1 MFCGAFCPR
10 LPPPCLPPRAPR
22 ARHAPTRRASS
33 GKLLSSPITQ
43 LRDGGQSAML
53 KRRGGRNH
61 PPTSTNK
68 RPRVQPASR
77 LLQENVFAWRSA
89 ADLPAR
95 ERAALDHFAQLKEQ
109 PHKQCQ
115 ICQEAIRARLQ
126 HESLRARAQPV
137 ATIPRR
143 PRAAAAVVVPPPTP
157 TPTPPTPTPTPP
169 TPGSDTYGFG
179 SSESSIFSGASPDPT
194 VSSTVSSDG
203 TLPGTGGALYERQ
216 PLHWADVGKEVW
228 EEYWHT
234 WSDVS
239 AATTASRHCGRVPDG
254 FVERARSIAAGH
266 TVRTLDCRMHWRV
279 SSLCCCRGRPGA
291 SCVSGQ
297 PDGLLRRVRCADV
310 TMHDNK
316 TPLPFEV

>member
-1 MFCGAFCPR
+1 VFCGAFCPR

-53 KRRGGRNH
+53 KRRGGRNR
-61 PPTSTNK
+61 PPTSTNNK

-169 TPGSDTYGFG
+169 TPGSDT
-179 SSESSIFSGASPDPT
+179 
-194 VSSTVSSDG
+194 
-203 TLPGTGGALYERQ
+203 
-216 PLHWADVGKEVW
+216 
-228 EEYWHT
+228 
-234 WSDVS
+234 
-239 AATTASRHCGRVPDG
+239 
-254 FVERARSIAAGH
+254 
-266 TVRTLDCRMHWRV
+266 
-279 SSLCCCRGRPGA
+279 
-291 SCVSGQ
+291 
-297 PDGLLRRVRCADV
+297 
-310 TMHDNK
+310 
-316 TPLPFEV
+316 

>member
-1 MFCGAFCPR
+1 VFCGAFCPR

-53 KRRGGRNH
+53 KRRGGRNR
-61 PPTSTNK
+61 PPTSTNNK

-169 TPGSDTYGFG
+169 TPGSDTYGFA

-194 VSSTVSSDG
+194 VSSTVSSSSDG

-216 PLHWADVGKEVW
+216 PLHWADVGKGAW
-228 EEYWHT
+228 EEYWDT
-234 WSDVS
+234 RSDVS
-239 AATTASRHCGRVPDG
+239 AASTASRDSGRVPDG
-254 FVERARSIAAGH
+254 FVERARSIAARH
-266 TVRTLDCRMHWRV
+266 
-279 SSLCCCRGRPGA
+279 
-291 SCVSGQ
+291 
-297 PDGLLRRVRCADV
+297 
-310 TMHDNK
+310 N
-316 TPLPFEV
+316 

>member
-1 MFCGAFCPR
+1 MTRRVAFDVFCGAFCPR

-53 KRRGGRNH
+53 KRRGGRNR
-61 PPTSTNK
+61 PPTSTNNK

-137 ATIPRR
+137 VCTTPPVALPVATIPRR
-143 PRAAAAVVVPPPTP
+143 PRAAAAVV
-157 TPTPPTPTPTPP
+157 
-169 TPGSDTYGFG
+169 
-179 SSESSIFSGASPDPT
+179 
-194 VSSTVSSDG
+194 
-203 TLPGTGGALYERQ
+203 
-216 PLHWADVGKEVW
+216 
-228 EEYWHT
+228 
-234 WSDVS
+234 
-239 AATTASRHCGRVPDG
+239 
-254 FVERARSIAAGH
+254 
-266 TVRTLDCRMHWRV
+266 
-279 SSLCCCRGRPGA
+279 
-291 SCVSGQ
+291 
-297 PDGLLRRVRCADV
+297 
-310 TMHDNK
+310 
-316 TPLPFEV
+316 

>member
-1 MFCGAFCPR
+1 MTRRVAFDVFCGAFCPR

-53 KRRGGRNH
+53 KRRGGRNR

-143 PRAAAAVVVPPPTP
+143 PRAAAAVVVPPP
-157 TPTPPTPTPTPP
+157 
-169 TPGSDTYGFG
+169 SERFG
-179 SSESSIFSGASPDPT
+179 A
-194 VSSTVSSDG
+194 
-203 TLPGTGGALYERQ
+203 
-216 PLHWADVGKEVW
+216 WK
-228 EEYWHT
+228 
-234 WSDVS
+234 
-239 AATTASRHCGRVPDG
+239 
-254 FVERARSIAAGH
+254 
-266 TVRTLDCRMHWRV
+266 
-279 SSLCCCRGRPGA
+279 
-291 SCVSGQ
+291 
-297 PDGLLRRVRCADV
+297 
-310 TMHDNK
+310 K
-316 TPLPFEV
+316 